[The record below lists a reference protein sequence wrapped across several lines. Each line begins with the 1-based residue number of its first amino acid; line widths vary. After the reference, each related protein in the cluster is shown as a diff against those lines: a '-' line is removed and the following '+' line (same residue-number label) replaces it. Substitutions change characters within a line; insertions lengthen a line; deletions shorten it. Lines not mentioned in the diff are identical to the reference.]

1 MTGEETAPVASRDW
15 PLRPWLAGGLLALCG
30 LAVWLLTRNTE
41 ASPGRMAGAAFFV
54 FGGVSAAFTL
64 EREGWL
70 RAAAFSLLA
79 GLVMAGLAF
88 HALDVGD
95 HVAGEEFGFAAG
107 VFALLLALPLF
118 QAGFERTRFATP
130 YREIHFHV
138 WTDAVC
144 GAGAL
149 AFTGLSWIVLAILSE
164 LFHLLRIDLLRDLMQ
179 EGWFGWT
186 YSGAA
191 FGAALGTLRNQIR
204 VIGTLRHVVM
214 LVLSLLAVPTALALV
229 LFLAAM
235 VVSGP
240 DVLWEATRSAT
251 PVLLACAAGA
261 FVLANAI
268 VREDDG
274 EMSRNPAMRL
284 AALALAAVILPLTVF
299 AAISMGTRIDQHGL
313 SPERLWGLLAIA
325 VACAYG
331 LAAFVAVLRGRIKGW
346 PEYLRRANLNL
357 AAGVS
362 ALALLLALPVLDF
375 GAISARQ
382 QVARLDGG
390 KVSAEKFDY
399 HALSWQFG
407 DAGRVVLAGLAK
419 RGGEVGKLAR
429 EAQAET
435 EPYPSVPMP
444 DREERKF
451 DNRITDPGLR
461 AQVDK
466 YWQQNPYV
474 CGSPCI
480 AVDAGT
486 RPGGPPRAVFVGPDG
501 VTVREFDP
509 ASADAVVQMP
519 EAAPTAE
526 VREDSKVEVRPWQ
539 GRRVFVDGKLVGPP
553 FE

>member
-1 MTGEETAPVASRDW
+1 MSPEETVPVASRDW

-30 LAVWLLTRNTE
+30 LAVWLLTKNTE

-64 EREGWL
+64 DRDEWL
-70 RAAAFSLLA
+70 PGALFSALA

-88 HALDVGD
+88 HALDVGG

-118 QAGFERTRFATP
+118 QAGFHRTRFATP
-130 YREIHFHV
+130 YRDIHFHV

-164 LFHLLRIDLLRDLMQ
+164 LFHLLRIELLRDLMQ
-179 EGWFGWT
+179 EGWFGWM

-229 LFLAAM
+229 LFLGAM
-235 VVSGP
+235 LVSGP

-268 VREDDG
+268 VREDDD
-274 EMSRNPAMRL
+274 EMSRNPAMRF
-284 AALALAAVILPLTVF
+284 AALALATVILPLTVF
-299 AAISMGTRIDQHGL
+299 AAVSMGTRIDQRGL
-313 SPERLWGLLAIA
+313 SPERLWGLIAIA

-331 LAAFVAVLRGRIKGW
+331 LAAFVAVLRGRMARW
-346 PEYLRRANLNL
+346 PQYLRRANLNL
-357 AAGVS
+357 AAGISV
-362 ALALLLALPVLDF
+362 LALLLALPIVDF

-390 KVSAEKFDY
+390 KVSPARFDY
-399 HALSWQFG
+399 HALRWQFG
-407 DAGRVVLAGLAK
+407 DAGREALADLAR
-419 RGGEVGKLAR
+419 RGGEVGKLAK

-435 EPYPSVPMP
+435 EPYPPVPMP
-444 DREERKF
+444 DREERTF
-451 DNRITDPGLR
+451 DNRVVDPALR
-461 AQVDK
+461 ARVDR

-480 AVDAGT
+480 AVD
-486 RPGGPPRAVFVGPDG
+486 GGAQADGALRAVFVGPDG
-501 VTVREFDP
+501 ITVREFDP
-509 ASADAVVQMP
+509 KSADAIGQMP
-519 EAAPTAE
+519 EPAPAAA

-539 GRRVFVDGKLVGPP
+539 GRRVFIDGKPVGPP
-553 FE
+553 LE